1 MLFVTALLAA
11 FAQQP
16 QPPARVVVEPAALE
30 LAVDSRAAL
39 RARSISAQGAAAAP
53 ARVNWFS
60 ADPSI
65 VTVDSAGNI
74 RALRPGSTRV
84 AAIVDGVAG
93 FADIT
98 VPALP
103 PARISAVVEGG
114 SIVAG
119 TSAPL
124 ALDLRDRQDAR
135 VPAANLR
142 FESSAPGVATVDASG
157 RVMGHAP
164 GSATIRVAAGPVATS
179 VQVSVVAN
187 PARSYRLAHDA
198 ARVRTGDVVRLR
210 ATGVDAGGRD
220 VLRLRPVWLIDRDGA
235 TVEPEN
241 EDGVFVAERPGRYRV
256 TALIGDGASASAF
269 LDVEPREPNGRIEAL
284 GHGLTAGHHA
294 GDTWAFEGADGRD
307 YAIIGT
313 FMHDWLKV
321 WDITEPTRPVLTD
334 SIRLDARRI
343 NDVKIHPNNRLAVV
357 TREGASSRRNG
368 IVLLDLSRPAH
379 PTILSEY
386 TETVTGG
393 VHNVWIRGD
402 VDLVYACHNGT
413 SDLHIIDI
421 SDPRNPREVGR
432 WGLDKPAKTL
442 HDVIVQD
449 GYAYL
454 SYWDDGAIMLD
465 VGAGTHGGTPT
476 KPAFVSQFRYPEG
489 NTHVAWRYGKY
500 LFLGD
505 EIFPDDWDASR
516 PIEARGFIHVV
527 DYSDPENPKEV
538 ARYEV
543 PEAGTHNIWV
553 ENDLLYAGYYQAG
566 LRVVDVSGEL
576 RGDLY
581 RQGRELAALRTGS
594 PDAVTPNWSMT
605 WGAQV
610 FKGNVVT
617 ADLNSGL
624 WVLRFTPTRPVF

>member
-1 MLFVTALLAA
+1 MLFATALIAA

-30 LAVDSRAAL
+30 LAADARATL
-39 RARSISAQGAAAAP
+39 RVRSISAQGAAATP

-60 ADPSI
+60 SDPSI
-65 VTVDSAGNI
+65 VTVDSVGNI
-74 RALRPGSTRV
+74 VALRPGTTRV

-103 PARISAVVEGG
+103 PARISATLDGG
-114 SIVAG
+114 SIAAG

-124 ALDLRDRQDAR
+124 TLDVRDRQDAP

-142 FESSAPGVATVDASG
+142 FESSTPAVATVDASG
-157 RVMGHAP
+157 RVLGHAP
-164 GSATIRVAAGPVATS
+164 GSATIRVSAGTVSTTAQVA
-179 VQVSVVAN
+179 VVAN
-187 PARSYRLAHDA
+187 PATSYRIAHAA

-235 TVEPEN
+235 AVEPEG
-241 EDGVFVAERPGRYRV
+241 EEGVLVAERPGRYRV

-269 LDVEPREPNGRIEAL
+269 LEVEPREPRGRIEAL
-284 GHGLTAGHHA
+284 GHGLTVGHHA
-294 GDTWAFEGADGRD
+294 GDTWAFEGTDGRD

-334 SIRLDARRI
+334 SIQLDARRI

-379 PTILSEY
+379 PSILSEY

-402 VDLVYACHNGT
+402 LDLVYACHNGT

-421 SDPRNPREVGR
+421 SEPRNPREVGR

-476 KPAFVSQFRYPEG
+476 KPAFVSQFKYPEG
-489 NTHVAWRYGKY
+489 NTHVAWRYGRY

-527 DYSDPENPKEV
+527 DYSDPEKPKEV

-553 ENDLLYAGYYQAG
+553 ENDILYAGYYQAG

-624 WVLRFTPTRPVF
+624 WVLRYTPTRPVF